1 MAEAE
6 VQEMNAEQER
16 QAQAKRVEDKIHA
29 LDTDLRFLHLQI
41 SKIEIMVRRALKQV
55 KIVNLSA
62 P

>member
-29 LDTDLRFLHLQI
+29 LDTDLRFLHVQI
-41 SKIEIMVRRALKQV
+41 SKMEIMVRKALQQV